1 MARFLL
7 SARRIDG
14 TIRSAINL
22 RYSKELLNV
31 LKEMGLSFV
40 TFDREVEPS
49 RTRSR
54 EGHTMDWAVA
64 HVARKM
70 TDGKLPEAI
79 IDLGGRG
86 KEPMILLLGKSPQAL
101 AVRVTKIAVRA
112 RKDI

>member
-7 SARRIDG
+7 SARRIDS

-22 RYSKELLNV
+22 RYSKELRNI
-31 LKEMGLSFV
+31 LKDIGLSFA

-49 RTRSR
+49 GTRSK

-70 TDGKLPEAI
+70 PGRKLPEAI
-79 IDLGGRG
+79 IDLGAQG
-86 KEPMILLLGKSPQAL
+86 KEQMILLLGKSPQEL
-101 AVRVTKIAVRA
+101 VVRVTKIADRA
-112 RKDI
+112 RKDV